1 MTTSV
6 SNDDVSIVVTPVA
19 QPLAATASQDR
30 SVYRIRHT
38 LASRFAFL
46 VICLGIVMSAL
57 AYGTVHYWALGLFN
71 LGGLTI
77 LILWVVDAWQ
87 LGNMR
92 VSRNLLQLPL
102 LGALV
107 LGLVQLL
114 PLRDVANEAAL
125 AIGLSNTLSFDP
137 YATRLVLVQLATLLI
152 YFSATLV
159 FVDTPRR
166 LHVIVRTIMIFGF

>member
-6 SNDDVSIVVTPVA
+6 SNDDVSVVVAPA
-19 QPLAATASQDR
+19 QPLRARTSQER
-30 SVYRIRHT
+30 AVYRIRHT

-92 VSRNLLQLPL
+92 VSRNVLQLPL

-114 PLRDVANEAAL
+114 PLGAVTNDAGM
-125 AIGLSNTLSFDP
+125 AIGVSNALSFDP
-137 YATRLVLVQLATLLI
+137 YATRLVL
-152 YFSATLV
+152 
-159 FVDTPRR
+159 
-166 LHVIVRTIMIFGF
+166 